1 MGTGNK
7 DKQKIK
13 GPSNAD
19 YAAAAIANTEETQ
32 GAITATQ
39 DPETA
44 AEIAAERARVGVV
57 GQAGAQARGID
68 PRMKDAQTLP
78 PKSGL
83 YHAVMKSDKIVGS
96 TGAVN
101 YIKAQNE
108 TVMTSMGSYIVLGTD
123 RPNSLRSGY
132 GAWGADKAASID
144 LVVGR
149 HASARE
155 GKGPKSGTSINND
168 FAADAAR
175 IYISQLADI
184 DRYFGLARGVS
195 PQSIARSAIGIKAD
209 AVRIIGREGVKIVTG
224 PSQGV
229 EGWTAGEPTSH
240 GGKIV
245 QPAPAIELIAGNK
258 VTNRKFQRIDPPR
271 KEIVPGLQG
280 VALGYNTRDAMRELA
295 DIVDQT
301 IGACNNVAEILV
313 SVCTALGLKHSIALG
328 GVAAQATLRTIVQG
342 NVSMYSLRGKLN
354 IWRYNHLSP
363 LGYKCIWSRN
373 VKTN

>member
-1 MGTGNK
+1 MGIGND
-7 DKQKIK
+7 DKQKLK
-13 GPSNAD
+13 GPSNAER
-19 YAAAAIANTEETQ
+19 AAAAVEYVKE
-32 GAITATQ
+32 TQ
-39 DPETA
+39 DPDTE
-44 AEIAAERARVGVV
+44 AEVAAERARVGVV
-57 GQAGAQARGID
+57 GEAGGDPRGID
-68 PRMKDAQTLP
+68 PRLKDAQQLP

-83 YHAVMKSDKIVGS
+83 YHSILKSDNIVGS
-96 TGAVN
+96 TGGVN

-108 TVMTSMGSYIVLGTD
+108 RVMTSMGAWIVLGTD

-149 HASARE
+149 HASTRE
-155 GKGPKSGTSINND
+155 GKGPKSPSWINND

-195 PQSIARSAIGIKAD
+195 PQSIARSAVAIKAD
-209 AVRIIGREGVKIVTG
+209 AVRLIGREGVKIVTG
-224 PSQGV
+224 GSQDV
-229 EGWTAGEPTSH
+229 EGWTSGEPTSH

-258 VTNRKFQRIDPPR
+258 ITNRKFQRIDPPR
-271 KEIVPGLQG
+271 KETVPGLQG

-295 DIVDQT
+295 DILDQT
-301 IGACNNVAEILV
+301 IGASNTMAEILV
-313 SVCTALGLKHSIALG
+313 SVVTALGLKHFSLAGI
-328 GVAAQATLRTIVQG
+328 AAQATLRTIVQG
-342 NVSMYSLRGKLN
+342 NVSMYHLRGKLN
-354 IWRYNHLSP
+354 IWRYNHLTP
-363 LGYKCIWSRN
+363 FGYKCIWSRN

>member
-1 MGTGNK
+1 MGTGND
-7 DKQKIK
+7 DKQKLK
-13 GPSNAD
+13 GPSNAER
-19 YAAAAIANTEETQ
+19 AAAAVEYVKETQ

-39 DPETA
+39 DPDTE
-44 AEIAAERARVGVV
+44 AEVAAERARVGVV
-57 GQAGAQARGID
+57 GEAGGDPRGID
-68 PRMKDAQTLP
+68 PRLKDAQQLP

-83 YHAVMKSDKIVGS
+83 YHSILKSDNIVGS
-96 TGAVN
+96 TGGVN

-108 TVMTSMGSYIVLGTD
+108 RVMTSMGAWIVLGTD

-149 HASARE
+149 QASARE
-155 GKGPKSGTSINND
+155 GKGPKSPSWINND

-195 PQSIARSAIGIKAD
+195 PQSVARSAVAIKAD
-209 AVRIIGREGVKIVTG
+209 AVRLIGREGVKIVTG
-224 PSQGV
+224 GSQGV
-229 EGWTAGEPTSH
+229 EGWTSGEPTSH

-258 VTNRKFQRIDPPR
+258 ITNRKFLRIDPPR
-271 KEIVPGLQG
+271 RELVPGLQG
-280 VALGYNTRDAMRELA
+280 IALGYNTRDAMRELA
-295 DIVDQT
+295 DIVDST

-313 SVCTALGLKHSIALG
+313 SVVTALGVKHPIALG
-328 GVAAQATLRTIVQG
+328 AVSAQAALRTIVQG
-342 NVSMYSLRGKLN
+342 NASMYHLRGKLN
-354 IWRYNHLSP
+354 IWRYNHLTP
-363 LGYKCIWSRN
+363 FGYKCIWSRN